1 MINKEQRPDLDM
13 EQVQIRSQPKYHEL
27 IAPQWSKRGARPY
40 CYQAEAEEAAG
51 RCRSDHNV
59 HSRPSVDSN
68 PPLRART
75 KRGSTAPRLHGRD
88 GSPDGT
94 RRRHTPMAEQ
104 RSRRNQH
111 QAETSTRRDIG
122 GSVAAN
128 GESWRARGGEYIKP
142 PPMLILESRKPKPER
157 QCCDMGVGLGR

>member
-40 CYQAEAEEAAG
+40 CYQAEAEEAAS

-68 PPLRART
+68 PPLRGP
-75 KRGSTAPRLHGRD
+75 RGEALRPNST
-88 GSPDGT
+88 DGT
-94 RRRHTPMAEQ
+94 VRRTALDGDTHQWQ
-104 RSRRNQH
+104 RSGAGGIN
-111 QAETSTRRDIG
+111 TRRKQARDAKLG

-128 GESWRARGGEYIKP
+128 GESWRARGGVYKAP
-142 PPMLILESRKPKPER
+142 ANAYPGESETEPGAA
-157 QCCDMGVGLGR
+157 MGVGLGR